1 MEYQGVFEEEN
12 DKYKSFVEKFK
23 PKKTTD
29 DCYTPEPVYNAVRD
43 YVCARFGISPHRIV
57 RPFWPGADY
66 ERAEYPAGCCVLD
79 NPPFSILSKILS
91 FYTGNGIRFF
101 LFCPALTAFSFLK
114 RTDISIL
121 NVGAQIVYE
130 NGALV
135 PTSFVHN
142 LGDPEI
148 VAETSP
154 ELTKKITDICEE
166 LAKAKKKQV
175 RKLRL
180 PAEIITSSQM
190 NWLSLHGV
198 SFTIRRKSCLF
209 IRNLD
214 NMTGSIFGA
223 GLMLSERAAVERAA
237 VERAAGARS
246 GRARSGRARS
256 GRARSGRAR
265 SGRARSGSSTFWTRK
280 RAN

>member
-1 MEYQGVFEEEN
+1 MEYQGTFEEE
-12 DKYKSFVEKFK
+12 DDEYKSFVEKFK
-23 PKKTTD
+23 PKKTSD
-29 DCYTPEPVYNAVRD
+29 DCYTPEPVYKAVRD
-43 YVCARFGISPHRIV
+43 YVCGRFGIAPHRIV

-66 ERAEYPAGCCVLD
+66 ERTEYPAGCCVLD
-79 NPPFSILSKILS
+79 NPPFSILSRILS
-91 FYTGNGIRFF
+91 FYTENGIRFF

-130 NGALV
+130 NGAMV

-154 ELTKKITDICEE
+154 DLAKKITGICDD
-166 LAKAKKKQV
+166 LMKQKKKSV

-190 NWLSLHGV
+190 NWLSLHGI
-198 SFTIRRKSCLF
+198 SFVIRRKSCLF
-209 IRNLD
+209 VRNLD

-223 GLMLSERAAVERAA
+223 GLMLSERMTSERAA
-237 VERAAGARS
+237 VERAAVVALSVREKELIKILSKQDEAAGC
-246 GRARSGRARS
+246 
-256 GRARSGRAR
+256 
-265 SGRARSGSSTFWTRK
+265 
-280 RAN
+280 

>member
-1 MEYQGVFEEEN
+1 MPEYQGIFEEDSDE
-12 DKYKSFVEKFK
+12 YKSFVDKFK
-23 PKKTTD
+23 LKKTTD
-29 DCYTPEPVYNAVRD
+29 DCYTPEPIFDCIRD
-43 YVCARFGISPHRIV
+43 YVCGRFGITAQQIV

-66 ERAEYPAGCCVLD
+66 ERAEYPDGCCVVD
-79 NPPFSILSKILS
+79 NPPFSILSKIIS

-101 LFCPALTAFSFLK
+101 LFCPALTCFSFLK

-130 NGALV
+130 NSALV

-154 ELTKKITDICEE
+154 ELTEKITAICDM
-166 LAKAKKKQV
+166 LSKQKKKAV

-180 PAEIITSSQM
+180 PPEIITSSQM
-190 NWLSLHGV
+190 NWLSLHGI
-198 SFTIRRKSCLF
+198 SFAIRRKSCLF
-209 IRNLD
+209 VRNLD
-214 NMTGSIFGA
+214 NMKGSLFGA

-237 VERAAGARS
+237 VERAAVERAAVVLLS
-246 GRARSGRARS
+246 GREKELIKILSKQDAPEP
-256 GRARSGRAR
+256 
-265 SGRARSGSSTFWTRK
+265 
-280 RAN
+280 